1 MTIIDDLNARIKRG
15 KASDR
20 AVADATG
27 MTVEEYDAD
36 VTAVDPVPLEDLP
49 EEELKSYYDLAG
61 AILADLLLQKKVGW
75 DQTKRSPYIIDI
87 PGAMTGDDLL
97 DD

>member
-1 MTIIDDLNARIKRG
+1 MYNLHLYEQILLLALRDKEGTIMPMA
-15 KASDR
+15 
-20 AVADATG
+20 
-27 MTVEEYDAD
+27 
-36 VTAVDPVPLEDLP
+36 
-49 EEELKSYYDLAG
+49 YYQYAIAG